1 MHQRRILSVCPK
13 HDTPQSQKSVLTFV
27 PVEFDLKG
35 RLDVAPASLTV
46 RFDGN
51 LRKCDIPP
59 LESPMKLNC
68 EVTHD
73 ARQCGDPVS
82 GQRFKI
88 LPGTNE
94 IGLLEGCIVLRRDV
108 DPDFLK
114 DVSVE
119 QVIRG
124 LSVGLERQ
132 EQNPE
137 QSENESDSISRHNAS
152 DRDLQS
158 DNTRGKQVFAQYS
171 LAFDIRQS
179 LPLAVD
185 LNFDKAIKVP
195 RRTHRPRA
203 LAVWQDRR
211 RTRTS

>member
-1 MHQRRILSVCPK
+1 ML
-13 HDTPQSQKSVLTFV
+13 
-27 PVEFDLKG
+27 
-35 RLDVAPASLTV
+35 
-46 RFDGN
+46 
-51 LRKCDIPP
+51 
-59 LESPMKLNC
+59 
-68 EVTHD
+68 
-73 ARQCGDPVS
+73 
-82 GQRFKI
+82 
-88 LPGTNE
+88 GTNE